1 MSKNEGSKNERSKS
15 QEPAGQRKPNG
26 KQRHKPDR
34 RIRRTCE
41 RLGSAL
47 VALIQERPIDDVTV
61 QDVLD
66 RASVGRSTFYVHYR
80 DKDDL
85 LLSQLEEFL
94 ERMSTALSI
103 GKEESRR
110 VVPVAELF
118 AHIGSQKK
126 VYRALAES
134 DRLNDFFDLAQG
146 YFARGIE
153 QRLKESK
160 RLTRLHLSNLRQSQ
174 LVQPELGARA
184 SALAGS
190 MLLRVTV
197 NDITTSNFR
206 ACSQS
211 TSSAQNPMLMP
222 RNTAALHIA
231 QLHRSLG

>member
-126 VYRALAES
+126 LYRALADS
-134 DRLNDFFDLAQG
+134 GRLNDFFDLAQG

-153 QRLKESK
+153 RRLMESE
-160 RLTRLHLSNLRQSQ
+160 LLSNLQQRES
-174 LVQPELGARA
+174 GARA

-190 MLLRVTV
+190 MLSLLRWWL
-197 NDITTSNFR
+197 DRGAKQSPR
-206 ACSQS
+206 AMDELFHQMVWKGL
-211 TSSAQNPMLMP
+211 Q
-222 RNTAALHIA
+222 
-231 QLHRSLG
+231 